1 MENST
6 SDKSLFDLSFDENV
20 KQSLKG
26 GGHLGWNSCYCL
38 INWFCSRPGKLFC

>member
-26 GGHLGWNSCYCL
+26 AATWGGIAAIVSL
-38 INWFCSRPGKLFC
+38 IGSV